1 MANRRFDLVAQQH
14 WAARIWFAVCS
25 GCAEYVEELLVVTNQ
40 SLVDAIAVLPAD
52 ARAHIDKI
60 IAENEE
66 LRSFVKEKERLLR
79 SMGELHAQCL
89 ELHDVEAELHNELA
103 RVYVSATQLSSS
115 ISRPEI
121 ISALQQI
128 IANLIGSEEVAILS
142 SEPEIAGGTK
152 PQVLSQWGIESDWI
166 EKREEDWALIEE
178 VLRTGSS
185 FYSSGDFDE
194 GELSEGTNQTLNACF
209 VLRAG
214 EKLAGAVAIFKLLP
228 QKHSLT
234 KADQQLCEMI
244 AMLGGQALYCSELHS
259 RLNPE
264 QE

>member
-1 MANRRFDLVAQQH
+1 M
-14 WAARIWFAVCS
+14 
-25 GCAEYVEELLVVTNQ
+25 TNQ

-259 RLNPE
+259 RLNRE